1 MQFKLNICYKSL
13 EQYTVLNSDQKR
25 CLQLPVFQNECDII
39 IKYCEVLVRI
49 FYNIF
54 YSVSE
59 LLVAFEK
66 PGKLTNYFECCLR
79 FIESFFKRMVKLLY
93 ADKFKE
99 IFLPYEPEN
108 DYDLSYFRII
118 NKNYGEFCIKKFENA
133 N

>member
-1 MQFKLNICYKSL
+1 
-13 EQYTVLNSDQKR
+13 
-25 CLQLPVFQNECDII
+25 
-39 IKYCEVLVRI
+39 
-49 FYNIF
+49 
-54 YSVSE
+54 
-59 LLVAFEK
+59 
-66 PGKLTNYFECCLR
+66 
-79 FIESFFKRMVKLLY
+79 MVKLLY

>member
-25 CLQLPVFQNECDII
+25 CLQLSVFQNECDII

-79 FIESFFKRMVKLLY
+79 FIECFFERMVNFYMQISLKRY
-93 ADKFKE
+93 FYIMSQKMTM
-99 IFLPYEPEN
+99 IFLI
-108 DYDLSYFRII
+108 L
-118 NKNYGEFCIKKFENA
+118 G
-133 N
+133 